1 MMKKLAS
8 YTLSGK
14 IPAFVVVFGCLFLA
28 LLAPLFQLFAIISGA
43 AIVLITLHA
52 GPKNSGLIVIIS
64 TVALAAASAFLIQ
77 QPLLGATTAI
87 AQLIPSFIIAAIFY
101 STRSL
106 SLSLQATALLGALA
120 FILLTLL
127 FPDSHMFWEKVL
139 TPMLTPVLEAGGYSA
154 EQIPALIAESSK
166 YMNGLLIASVVLVHS
181 TILLF
186 GYYLHCLHINSTQ
199 FREDFKQ
206 LRLGKVLAIL
216 TILAGIAA
224 VVTKSP
230 FAAQLCGI
238 LAILFFLQGM
248 ALIHTTCGS
257 MTKGKVWL
265 IITYILVIFV
275 PQVIVIVILLGLFD
289 TLFKL
294 RKPQQKNQ

>member
-8 YTLSGK
+8 YTLSGR
-14 IPAFVVVFGCLFLA
+14 IPAFIVVFGFLFLA
-28 LLAPLFQLFAIISGA
+28 LVSPLFQLFAVLSGA

-52 GPKNSGLIVIIS
+52 GPKNSIFIVVIS
-64 TVALAAASAFLIQ
+64 TIALAAASAFLIQ
-77 QPLLGATTAI
+77 QPLLGALTAV
-87 AQLIPSFIIAAIFY
+87 AQLVPSFIIASIFY

-106 SLSLQATALLGALA
+106 SLSLQATALLGAIG
-120 FILLTLL
+120 FIALTVL
-127 FPDSHMFWEKVL
+127 FPNSDIFWQKAL
-139 TPMLTPVLEAGGYSA
+139 TPMLTPVLEAGGYTLD
-154 EQIPALIAESSK
+154 QIPTLIVQSSK
-166 YMNGLLIASVVLVHS
+166 YMNGLLVASVVLVHS
-181 TILLF
+181 SILIF
-186 GYYLHCLHINSTQ
+186 GYYLYSLHISSTQ

-206 LRLGKVLAIL
+206 LRLGKVLAFL
-216 TILAGIAA
+216 TILTGLWSVISGSA
-224 VVTKSP
+224 

-257 MTKGKVWL
+257 MTKGKLWL

-294 RKPQQKNQ
+294 RKHAK

>member
-1 MMKKLAS
+1 MMKKFAS
-8 YTLSGK
+8 YALSGR

-28 LLAPLFQLFAIISGA
+28 LVSPLFQFFAILSGA

-52 GPKNSGLIVIIS
+52 GPRNSVYIIVIS
-64 TVALAAASAFLIQ
+64 TAALTASSYFLIQ
-77 QPLLGATTAI
+77 QPFLGAATAV
-87 AQLIPSFIIAAIFY
+87 AQLIPSFIVATILY

-106 SLSLQATALLGALA
+106 SLSLQATSLLGALG
-120 FILLTLL
+120 FIALTLL
-127 FPDSHMFWEKVL
+127 FPNSDLFWQKAL
-139 TPMLTPVLEAGGYSA
+139 APMLTPVLEAGGYTL
-154 EQIPALIAESSK
+154 EQIPALIAQSSK
-166 YMNGLLIASVVLVHS
+166 YMNGLLVASVVLVHS
-181 TILLF
+181 SILLF
-186 GYYLHCLHINSTQ
+186 GYYLYSLHINSSQ
-199 FREDFKQ
+199 FRDDIKQ
-206 LRLGKVLAIL
+206 LRLGKVLAVL
-216 TILAGIAA
+216 TVITGVWA
-224 VVTKSP
+224 VASGSA

-257 MTKGKVWL
+257 MTKGKLWL

-294 RKPQQKNQ
+294 RKHAT

>member
-1 MMKKLAS
+1 MMKKFAS
-8 YTLSGK
+8 YTLSGR

-28 LLAPLFQLFAIISGA
+28 LVSPLFQFFAILSGA

-52 GPKNSGLIVIIS
+52 GPRNSLYIIVIS
-64 TVALAAASAFLIQ
+64 TAALTASSYFLIQ
-77 QPLLGATTAI
+77 QPFLGAATAT

-106 SLSLQATALLGALA
+106 SLSLQATALLGALG
-120 FILLTLL
+120 FIALTIL
-127 FPDSHMFWEKVL
+127 FPNSALFWQKAL
-139 TPMLTPVLEAGGYSA
+139 TPMLTPVLEAGGYTL
-154 EQIPALIAESSK
+154 EQIPALIAQSSK
-166 YMNGLLIASVVLVHS
+166 YMNGLLVASVVLVHS
-181 TILLF
+181 SILLF
-186 GYYLHCLHINSTQ
+186 GYYLYSLHINSPQ

-206 LRLGKVLAIL
+206 LRLGKVLAVL
-216 TILAGIAA
+216 TVITGVWA
-224 VVTKSP
+224 VASGSE

-248 ALIHTTCGS
+248 ALIHTTCGT
-257 MTKGKVWL
+257 MTKGKLWL
-265 IITYILVIFV
+265 IITYIFVIFV

-294 RKPQQKNQ
+294 RKHAT

>member
-8 YTLSGK
+8 YTLSGR

-28 LLAPLFQLFAIISGA
+28 LVSPLFQLFAIISGA

-52 GPKNSGLIVIIS
+52 GPKNSVFIVIVS
-64 TVALAAASAFLIQ
+64 TVALAAASALLIQ
-77 QPLLGATTAI
+77 QPLLGASTAV
-87 AQLIPSFIIAAIFY
+87 AQLIPSFILASIFY

-106 SLSLQATALLGALA
+106 SVSLQATALLGALA
-120 FILLTLL
+120 FIALTLL
-127 FPDSHMFWEKVL
+127 FPNSHLFWQKAL
-139 TPMLTPVLEAGGYSA
+139 APMLTPVLEAGGYTA
-154 EQIPALIAESSK
+154 EQIPALIVESSK
-166 YMNGLLIASVVLVHS
+166 YMNGLLVASVVLVHS
-181 TILLF
+181 SILLF
-186 GYYLHCLHINSTQ
+186 GYYLYSLHINSTQ
-199 FREDFKQ
+199 FRDDFKQ

-216 TILAGIAA
+216 TIIAGIGA
-224 VVTKSP
+224 VLTSSP

-294 RKPQQKNQ
+294 RKTQT